1 MSDTPIILCGE
12 SINIQADGSAKR
24 FSGVAYSGAV
34 MSVAPYGPLAIDVTG
49 LEIPP
54 TVPIRVDHGDGLT
67 AIIGQGQCRI
77 EAGRLLVS
85 GIIAADTDAGKHL
98 AALAKAGVK
107 LELSVG
113 ARPLEKSY
121 VAPREVIRCNGRA
134 LTADEGFML
143 VSKSKLYEIS
153 IVDRGADVG
162 GTSLNIAAQSPP
174 ADKPAMTFAAWCAA
188 IGVLP
193 EDLTAN
199 PELEKRLRQK
209 FNEAMGLAPSPDSST
224 PDDKEQKTM
233 STDVSAVSAER
244 ERFQKICARCDR
256 AIEIIGA
263 DTASKIR
270 SEAIMGGW
278 SLDKTDATLL
288 GCENAALKLQRFRAE
303 LPHGPVICANRHVA
317 GGNPR
322 QLVEAMILGR
332 LGRDDLTEKFYGA
345 EVAQRARDQRCGSLV
360 EIIRAGFTLA
370 GHDCPSDAGEMIRA
384 SGPSTIDV
392 PTALGGSMDKIA
404 MDSYRQAPAT
414 WRSFCA
420 NKPTANFR
428 EQTGIRINDLGI
440 PSLLPPSG
448 EIKHTNLTESTYAF
462 RADTYALRGVFTR
475 QSVINDDLGLLQDAA
490 MSAGRGAVRKQ
501 SDVCYTVLLGN
512 GGSFFDAGNNN
523 YFDGAGTTL
532 QSSQLAVALK
542 MMRQQTSASGDVLD
556 ISPSVLLVPPE
567 LETTGRELLQSDF
580 IQRLATYSGPTGN
593 VWKGSL
599 SLEVEPRLS
608 ASSFTGYSTSAWYL
622 FASPVDAPMIA
633 TFLNGSEG
641 PVVEFFGPDADPG
654 SLSYSWRVYSDFGFA
669 LADPKAAVK
678 SKGAA

>member
-1 MSDTPIILCGE
+1 MSDTPIILCGD
-12 SINIQADGSAKR
+12 SIDIQADGSAKR

-34 MSVAPYGPLAIDVTG
+34 MSVAGHGPLAIDLTG

-77 EAGRLLVS
+77 EAGKLLVS
-85 GIIAADTDAGKHL
+85 GIIAADTDTGKHL

-199 PELEKRLRQK
+199 PELEKRLREK
-209 FNEAMGLAPSPDSST
+209 YEAMGLAPSPDSST
-224 PDDKEQKTM
+224 PDDKEQTTM

-256 AIEIIGA
+256 AAEIIGA

-322 QLVEAMILGR
+322 QLVEGMILGR
-332 LGRDDLTEKFYGA
+332 LGRDDLTEKFYGP
-345 EVAQRARDQRCGSLV
+345 EVAQRARDQRCGSLI
-360 EIIRAGFTLA
+360 EIFRAAFALA
-370 GHDCPSDAGEMIRA
+370 GHDCPSDANEMIRA

-392 PTALGGSMDKIA
+392 ATALGGSMDRIA
-404 MDSYRQAPAT
+404 MDAYRQAPAT

-448 EIKHTNLTESTYAF
+448 EIKHTSLTESRYLF
-462 RADTYALRGVFTR
+462 RADTYAIRGQFTR
-475 QSVINDDLGLLQDAA
+475 QSIINDDLGLLQDAA

-501 SDVCYTVLLGN
+501 SDIAYGVLLGD
-512 GGSFFDAGNNN
+512 GGSFFASGNGN
-523 YFDGAGTTL
+523 YFKGAGTTL

-567 LETTGRELLQSDF
+567 LEVTGRELLQSEY
-580 IQRLATYSGPTGN
+580 IQRLATESGPTGN

-599 SLEVEPRLS
+599 TLEVEPRLS
-608 ASSFTGYSTSAWYL
+608 APSFTGYSTTAWYL

-633 TFLNGSEG
+633 TFLNGQEG
-641 PVVEFFGPDADPG
+641 PTVEFFGPEADPG

>member
-12 SINIQADGSAKR
+12 SIDIQADGSAKR
-24 FSGVAYSGAV
+24 FSGTAYSGNV
-34 MSVAPYGPLAIDVTG
+34 MSVAPYGPLAIDLTG

-77 EAGRLLVS
+77 EAGKLLVS
-85 GIIAADTDAGKHL
+85 GILAVDTDAGKHL
-98 AALAKAGVK
+98 AALAKAGVR

-113 ARPLEKSY
+113 ARPLEKSI
-121 VAPREVIRCNGRA
+121 VGPREVVRCNNRA
-134 LTADEGFML
+134 LVTDEPWML
-143 VSKSKLYEIS
+143 VTKSRLYEIS
-153 IVDRGADVG
+153 IVDKGADVG
-162 GTSLNIAAQSPP
+162 GTSLNIAAQSPT
-174 ADKPAMTFAAWCAA
+174 ADKPTMTFEAWCAA

-193 EDLTAN
+193 EDLSAN
-199 PELEKRLRQK
+199 PELEKRLREK
-209 FNEAMGLAPSPDSST
+209 YNEAMGLAPSPDSST
-224 PDDKEQKTM
+224 QDDEEKAM
-233 STDVSAVSAER
+233 STDVTAER
-244 ERFQKICARCDR
+244 TRFQTICARCDR
-256 AIEIIGA
+256 AIDIIGA
-263 DTASKIR
+263 DTAGRIR
-270 SEAIMGGW
+270 SEAIAAGW
-278 SLDKTDATLL
+278 SLDQTDAALL
-288 GCENAALKLQRFRAE
+288 RCENAALKLQRFRAE
-303 LPHGPVICANRHVA
+303 LPHGPTICTGRHVA

-322 QLVEAMILGR
+322 QLVEGMILAR

-345 EVAQRARDQRCGSLV
+345 EVAQRARDQRCGSLI
-360 EIIRAGFTLA
+360 EIFRAGFALA
-370 GHDCPSDAGEMIRA
+370 GHDCPSDVGEMIRA
-384 SGPSTIDV
+384 SGPSTVDV
-392 PTALGGSMDKIA
+392 PTALGGSMDKLVLDA
-404 MDSYRQAPAT
+404 YRQAPAT

-428 EQTGIRINDLGI
+428 TQTGIRINDLGI

-448 EIKHTNLTESTYAF
+448 EIKHTSMSESLYEF
-462 RADTYALRGVFTR
+462 RADTYGLRGVFTR

-501 SDVCYTVLLGN
+501 SDVCYTVLLAN
-512 GGSFFDAGNNN
+512 GGSFFDAANGN
-523 YFDGAGTTL
+523 YFEGAGTTL

-556 ISPSVLLVPPE
+556 ISPAVLLVPPE

-580 IQRLATYSGPTGN
+580 IQRLATDSGPTGN

-599 SLEVEPRLS
+599 TLEVEPRLS
-608 ASSFTGYSTSAWYL
+608 AASFTGYSTTAWYL

-641 PVVEFFGPDADPG
+641 PVVEFFGPEADPG

-678 SKGAA
+678 SKGAG